1 MSAITFPNSSLS
13 VSTLGSSETADF
25 ILEQIK
31 ATRQRLEESI
41 SFGQPLNELCQVYQE
56 CRNSDW
62 DGYNAYPVLPDTV
75 SLAHEV
81 LSSLPLGTP
90 SPSFGAEP
98 DGHITMEWHH
108 SPFRTLSISIS
119 PEKKLHFAALIG
131 ANSYYGTENFYG
143 EISRNIQDLINRV
156 SKS

>member
-1 MSAITFPNSSLS
+1 MSAITVPISSLPI
-13 VSTLGSSETADF
+13 STRGSSKTADF
-25 ILEQIK
+25 ISGQIK
-31 ATRQRLEESI
+31 ATRQKLEDSI
-41 SFGQPLNELCQVYQE
+41 SFGQPLNELYQVYQE
-56 CRNSDW
+56 CRNPDW

-75 SLAHEV
+75 SLAGE
-81 LSSLPLGTP
+81 LLGALPLGTP

-143 EISRNIQDLINRV
+143 EISKNIQDLIKRV

>member
-1 MSAITFPNSSLS
+1 MSAITVPIPSLPT
-13 VSTLGSSETADF
+13 STRGSSKTADF
-25 ILEQIK
+25 ISGQIK
-31 ATRQRLEESI
+31 ATRQKLEDSI
-41 SFGQPLNELCQVYQE
+41 SFGQPLNELYQVYQE
-56 CRNSDW
+56 CRNPNW
-62 DGYNAYPVLPDTV
+62 DGYNAFPVLTDTV
-75 SLAHEV
+75 SLAGEF

-143 EISRNIQDLINRV
+143 EISRSIQDLINRV

>member
-1 MSAITFPNSSLS
+1 MSAITVQIPSLPISSRGWS
-13 VSTLGSSETADF
+13 DAADF
-25 ILEQIK
+25 ISEEITKTRKKLED
-31 ATRQRLEESI
+31 SI
-41 SFGQPLNELCQVYQE
+41 SFGQPLNELYQVYQE
-56 CRNSDW
+56 CRNPDW

-75 SLAHEV
+75 SLAGEF

-143 EISRNIQDLINRV
+143 EISRNLQDLINRV